1 MDGTSSLQ
9 LKQNSAS
16 RHTRKRKQKHKA
28 VDPLDDDRD
37 DCRNN
42 CMIEELPDDIL
53 ISILSCMRIDEAMR
67 TSVLS
72 SRWRYLWRY
81 MDIFTSDTLVFDYI
95 DNETGTKMKR
105 KKFKNLVNYVLNSY
119 RDPFLDTLVIGYN
132 KLGARSR
139 HVDNWIV
146 FAMNKEVEDFQ
157 LDLSNVDWAHC
168 GYKFPKI
175 EKLLSLLHEGIEA
188 PFRSLRSLVLV
199 DVDIEDELVRY
210 FLESCPYIEKLC
222 ITASKTT
229 KYLQIVDSFGYL
241 EELEISHCSNLQSME
256 ITALNLVYFKYKRK
270 KIGLPFK
277 NTPKLSELALGGDFC
292 ESFIYEPNEHSS
304 YSVQL
309 VDLVLNLQANNV
321 FYFRDRTIVPPDSAQ
336 LHNLERLELIIESQ
350 VGESLLFFTS
360 LIKASPHLQEFKIKI
375 EYLVTVANRRDVQIR
390 KMLSFPEVSSVEAS
404 RFNHE
409 NLKVVEMAGYC
420 GCASEEILLVQL
432 SKIATSLEMFVIDT
446 RCDYFRECEVVTYRL
461 REEGDMPMKK
471 KQKKTTTTRLRAKT
485 AKKHA
490 EKFASTF
497 PSQIKFV
504 IT

>member
-1 MDGTSSLQ
+1 MDGTSSVQ

-16 RHTRKRKQKHKA
+16 RHTRKRKHKQKHKA
-28 VDPLDDDRD
+28 VDPLDDDRED
-37 DCRNN
+37 SRNN
-42 CMIEELPDDIL
+42 CMIEKLPDDIL
-53 ISILSCMRIDEAMR
+53 ITILSCMRIDEAMR

-81 MDIFTSDTLVFDYI
+81 MDIFTSHTLVFDYI

-119 RDPFLDTLVIGYN
+119 RDPFLDTLIIGYN

-139 HVDNWIV
+139 DVDNWIV

-157 LDLSNVDWAHC
+157 LDLSNLNWAHC

-175 EKLLSLLHEGIEA
+175 EKLLSLLHE
-188 PFRSLRSLVLV
+188 
-199 DVDIEDELVRY
+199 
-210 FLESCPYIEKLC
+210 
-222 ITASKTT
+222 ASKTT
-229 KYLQIVDSFGYL
+229 KNLQVVDSFGYL
-241 EELEISHCSNLQSME
+241 EALEISHCNNLQSME
-256 ITALNLVYFKYKRK
+256 ISALNLFYFKYKGM

-375 EYLVTVANRRDVQIR
+375 EYLVTVANRTDVQIR